1 MNEEGT
7 GKSVGAE
14 VEKLTENELRAAR
27 SLGGRYGPKTSKVEL
42 LFLLDGAV
50 HQGLAMR
57 QALEDIVDCYDRDDG
72 ADMAVAMAHAHYVV
86 AQVKAGQKI

>member
-1 MNEEGT
+1 M
-7 GKSVGAE
+7 AE
-14 VEKLTENELRAAR
+14 SEKLTEKELRAAR
-27 SLGGRYGPKTSKVEL
+27 RLGGRQGRFGPKTSKAEL
-42 LFLLDGAV
+42 LFLLDGTV

-86 AQVKAGQKI
+86 AQVKAGRKI